1 MLTDLHCHMLPGI
14 DDGSRN
20 VAQSIEM
27 ARIAVADVIATTIL
41 TPHHLNGVYVNRA
54 EQIRNAAGELQARL
68 REAGVEL
75 DLLPGSELHL
85 VPELPDELA
94 DGRALT
100 LGDRGRAALVELPV
114 HTVPM
119 GAETVLEQ
127 IIAQGLVPV
136 IAHPERNSQLRRT
149 PERLAD
155 WVEMG
160 CLGQVTAQSCTGR
173 FGQAVQRAAQTMIR
187 AGSIHV
193 VASDAHRDRRRVPQ
207 ITPARE
213 PIQRWT
219 NERVATLLIET
230 FPGELA
236 AGRMPERLFL
246 ERALQVQKPR
256 GLFARLFG

>member
-1 MLTDLHCHMLPGI
+1 MLSDLHCHMLPEI

-20 VAQSIEM
+20 LAQSIEM
-27 ARIAVADVIATTIL
+27 ARIAVADGIGTTVL
-41 TPHHLNGVYVNRA
+41 TPHHLNGVYTNRA
-54 EQIRNAAGELQARL
+54 EQIRRAVGELQAHL
-68 REAGVEL
+68 REAGVPL

-100 LGDRGRAALVELPV
+100 LGDHGRAVLVELPV
-114 HTVPM
+114 HTVPV

-127 IIAQGLVPV
+127 IIAQELVPV

-173 FGQAVQRAAQTMIR
+173 FGEAVQRAAETMIR

-193 VASDAHRDRRRVPQ
+193 VASDAHRDRRRVPE

-213 PIQRWT
+213 TIQRWT

-236 AGRMPERLFL
+236 AGRAPERVFL